1 MSERKRSLEPTNGK
15 CGNFVST
22 KQLQYKLLRELGEEL
37 IRDIQVSDDPNEWDY
52 SPYIMGFSQGLINV
66 LNLDKSEASNVNTE
80 AKELTVRIAEECK
93 RVQYAHKYNRALEYC
108 KDRLK
113 KCAEVN
119 KVLHS
124 ATSDEIIRLY
134 ETGWSS
140 HDTCDFYDE
149 YEELEKKY
157 LK

>member
-1 MSERKRSLEPTNGK
+1 M
-15 CGNFVST
+15 T
-22 KQLQYKLLRELGEEL
+22 KQIQYKLLREFGEDL
-37 IRDIQVSDDPNEWDY
+37 IREIQVSDDPNEWEY
-52 SPYIMGFSQGLINV
+52 AHFIMGFSLGIIKALK
-66 LNLDKSEASNVNTE
+66 LDKSEASNINTE

-93 RVQYAHKYNRALEYC
+93 RVQYVNKYNRALEYC
-108 KDRLK
+108 KNLLK
-113 KCAEVN
+113 KCDGVN

-124 ATSDEIIRLY
+124 ATSDEIITLY

-140 HDTCDFYDE
+140 YDSCDFYDA

>member
-1 MSERKRSLEPTNGK
+1 MG
-15 CGNFVST
+15 T
-22 KQLQYKLLRELGEEL
+22 KQIQYKLLREFGEDL
-37 IRDIQVSDDPNEWDY
+37 IREIQSSDYPNEWDY
-52 SPYIMGFSQGLINV
+52 AHYIMGYALGVIHALK
-66 LNLDKSEASNVNTE
+66 LDKSEASNIKTE
-80 AKELTVRIAEECK
+80 AKELISRAAEECK
-93 RVQYAHKYNRALEYC
+93 RVKYVHKYNDALEYC
-108 KDRLK
+108 KNKLK
-113 KCAEVN
+113 KTDGVN

-140 HDTCDFYDE
+140 QDTCDFYDE